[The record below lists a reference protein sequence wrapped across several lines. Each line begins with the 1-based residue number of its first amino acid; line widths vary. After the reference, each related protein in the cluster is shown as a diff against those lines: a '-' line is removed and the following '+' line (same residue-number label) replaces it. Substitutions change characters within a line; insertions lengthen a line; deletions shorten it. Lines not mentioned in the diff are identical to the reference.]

1 MRTACFRYD
10 CPMPRKHNIPTFQTY
25 DTEALE
31 NVLESICAGHLLI
44 WHRLEL
50 RRIAISLKYDAELK
64 NQGTENQS
72 YTEPLNALTKFKA
85 NLQRRKKTSDAL
97 TSSRLMNIP
106 EPARAILLS
115 DIAFTFRDEL
125 EDYTQINFGN
135 ARHAELLKVAVHSSI
150 SKIIDKQ
157 GRPVNEP
164 LDKFFIGLRDLYE
177 KVTGKEAI
185 ARAHYNNKP
194 KTDFEKLVLLGYQII
209 RPAQEYEAA
218 YKAYERAVSRNSQTA
233 E

>member
-1 MRTACFRYD
+1 MKQKMLPSTIYNFQEIEIALKVVCLG
-10 CPMPRKHNIPTFQTY
+10 NIQT
-25 DTEALE
+25 
-31 NVLESICAGHLLI
+31 IHL
-44 WHRLEL
+44 LEL
-50 RRIAISLKYDAELK
+50 RSLSISLWYASEQQKQNKA
-64 NQGTENQS
+64 NQNHSES
-72 YTEPLNALTKFKA
+72 LNALTNFKA
-85 NLQRRKKTSDAL
+85 NLQRRKKTSDLL
-97 TSSRLMNIP
+97 TSSRLMKIP
-106 EPARAILLS
+106 EPARTILLS
-115 DIAFTFRDEL
+115 DVAFTFREEFD
-125 EDYTQINFGN
+125 DYTQIDFSND
-135 ARHAELLKVAVHSSI
+135 RHAELLKLAVDSSI
-150 SKIIDKQ
+150 SKIINKQ

>member
-1 MRTACFRYD
+1 M
-10 CPMPRKHNIPTFQTY
+10 K
-25 DTEALE
+25 
-31 NVLESICAGHLLI
+31 
-44 WHRLEL
+44 
-50 RRIAISLKYDAELK
+50 
-64 NQGTENQS
+64 
-72 YTEPLNALTKFKA
+72 
-85 NLQRRKKTSDAL
+85 
-97 TSSRLMNIP
+97 IP
-106 EPARAILLS
+106 EPARTILLS
-115 DIAFTFRDEL
+115 DVAFTFREEFD
-125 EDYTQINFGN
+125 DYTQIDFSND
-135 ARHAELLKVAVHSSI
+135 RHAELLKLAVDSSI
-150 SKIIDKQ
+150 SKIINKQ